1 MSRGACLPCFCCCCW
16 CCWCCC
22 CCCRCFCLLCSYW
35 SGWLSS
41 FSSVWLVWPIESEA
55 PKPTTRLPTRCQ
67 RTMSTT
73 TTISTG
79 WQVRLF
85 GLAEKPRSLIILPAF
100 PSSSGLTA
108 YWHMIFY
115 QNSLRL
121 RGAHSGPIWGPRRW
135 RRRSLA
141 LCGSMWHY
149 GHYCHSLCCFGSF
162 VLATAEHSMQI
173 MQNENYTEINNK
185 QQRAI

>member
-1 MSRGACLPCFCCCCW
+1 MYEKLHYLHGNVTPAECVAWCLPALF
-16 CCWCCC
+16 
-22 CCCRCFCLLCSYW
+22 LLCSYW

-108 YWHMIFY
+108 FWHMIFY

-121 RGAHSGPIWGPRRW
+121 RGAHSGPIWGPGGGACW
-135 RRRSLA
+135 LYVA
-141 LCGSMWHY
+141 LCGSMWLFVALWPLLPLPLLLWKLRA
-149 GHYCHSLCCFGSF
+149 CHSRTFH
-162 VLATAEHSMQI
+162 A
-173 MQNENYTEINNK
+173 NYAKRKLHRNK
-185 QQRAI
+185 